1 MELVARAAGA
11 DDDEYDDVLEAGFSE
26 NEDGSGVAVMFQRT
40 RSAPDPWPGDPGE
53 TQLFNN
59 TYCITV
65 GSGQTV
71 YGGLKSVEFATDR
84 EAVIRIDPGFADILG
99 LDDRLE
105 VRFEVPDGDLDEFK
119 AMLPKVVTWGL
130 PSQVPALRGV

>member
-26 NEDGSGVAVMFQRT
+26 NEDGSGIAVMFQRT
-40 RSAPDPWPGDPGE
+40 RSAADPWPGDPDE
-53 TQLFNN
+53 TELFNN

-71 YGGLKSVEFATDR
+71 YGGLKSIEFVTDR
-84 EAVIRIDPGFADILG
+84 EAVIHIDPRDAGILD
-99 LDDRLE
+99 LAERLE
-105 VRFEVPDGDLDEFK
+105 VRFDVPEDDLADFK

-130 PSQVPALRGV
+130 PGQVPTLRGV